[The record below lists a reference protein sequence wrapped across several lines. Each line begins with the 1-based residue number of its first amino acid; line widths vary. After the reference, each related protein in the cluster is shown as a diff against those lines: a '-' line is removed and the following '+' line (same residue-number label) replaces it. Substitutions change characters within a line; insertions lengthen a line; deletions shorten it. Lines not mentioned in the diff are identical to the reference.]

1 MKSVIYHVFNNLYFV
16 YEIRVDRKGDGLSLI
31 QVIYIVLIWT
41 IPSLGS
47 WYSFRKMEKEKQIEL
62 IKEWRNPLSI
72 LGIIPSFIGLLV
84 YLTGSVAA
92 SDIKVLR
99 DLGIALALFGW
110 FVIWVVG
117 LIKGEENTFKC
128 IAMILIG
135 ISVLI
140 AYIYLFSY

>member
-1 MKSVIYHVFNNLYFV
+1 
-16 YEIRVDRKGDGLSLI
+16 
-31 QVIYIVLIWT
+31 
-41 IPSLGS
+41 
-47 WYSFRKMEKEKQIEL
+47 MEKEKQIEL
-62 IKEWRNPLSI
+62 IKKLRSPLSI

-110 FVIWVVG
+110 SLIWVVG

-128 IAMILIG
+128 IGMILIG

>member
-1 MKSVIYHVFNNLYFV
+1 MIDNLEFCV
-16 YEIRVDRKGDGLSLI
+16 SEIRGDRKGDGLSLI
-31 QVIYIVLIWT
+31 KVIYIVLIWT

-62 IKEWRNPLSI
+62 IKELRNSLSI
-72 LGIIPSFIGLLV
+72 LGIIPSLIGLLV

-92 SDIKVLR
+92 SGIKVLR

-110 FVIWVVG
+110 FVIWGLG

-128 IAMILIG
+128 IAMILVG

-140 AYIYLFSY
+140 AYIYLL

>member
-1 MKSVIYHVFNNLYFV
+1 MLFNTCSTIWHFV
-16 YEIRVDRKGDGLSLI
+16 YEIRGDRKGDGLSLI

-47 WYSFRKMEKEKQIEL
+47 WNSFRKMEKEKQIEL
-62 IKEWRNPLSI
+62 IKEWRSPLSI

-110 FVIWVVG
+110 FVIWIVG

>member
-1 MKSVIYHVFNNLYFV
+1 MK
-16 YEIRVDRKGDGLSLI
+16 
-31 QVIYIVLIWT
+31 
-41 IPSLGS
+41 
-47 WYSFRKMEKEKQIEL
+47 KEKQIEL

-72 LGIIPSFIGLLV
+72 LGVMPIFIGLLV

-110 FVIWVVG
+110 LVIWVVG
-117 LIKGEENTFKC
+117 LLKGEENTFKC
-128 IAMILIG
+128 ITMILIG